1 MGIARPPR
9 DGDSVQSIEK
19 AADRVMY
26 DSKRMVP
33 TTVIAGD
40 PKNRAIFLLGHFRHS
55 AAHMRSLRPI
65 ASAA

>member
-1 MGIARPPR
+1 
-9 DGDSVQSIEK
+9 
-19 AADRVMY
+19 MY
-26 DSKRMVP
+26 DSKRMVS